1 MDILSTLILENQS
14 AVLLLPNDVASA
26 QRSLSAETK
35 IFIETDT
42 ETFFETKIIDTDIET
57 FFETKFFETETETFL
72 MRPKFSWL
80 IPILSKKGKKS

>member
-42 ETFFETKIIDTDIET
+42 ETFF
-57 FFETKFFETETETFL
+57 
-72 MRPKFSWL
+72 
-80 IPILSKKGKKS
+80 

>member
-1 MDILSTLILENQS
+1 MDFVERNNLKLLAFKALS
-14 AVLLLPNDVASA
+14 D
-26 QRSLSAETK
+26 ETRPK
-35 IFIETDT
+35 KFIETDT

-72 MRPKFSWL
+72 MRPKFSRL